1 MSLQI
6 KESKSLQNKKR
17 PEQRFMENLA
27 DFLMQEQLLTLP
39 ECERLKEKIEKNGVP
54 LKTIVYQ
61 MKGQEANDILLPT
74 ASIICS
80 A

>member
-39 ECERLKEKIEKNGVP
+39 ECERLKEKREKNGGRV
-54 LKTIVYQ
+54 
-61 MKGQEANDILLPT
+61 
-74 ASIICS
+74 
-80 A
+80 

>member
-17 PEQRFMENLA
+17 PEQRFMENLV

-39 ECERLKEKIEKNGVP
+39 ECERLKEKIEKNGGRV
-54 LKTIVYQ
+54 
-61 MKGQEANDILLPT
+61 
-74 ASIICS
+74 
-80 A
+80 